1 MNSTTSSPKQIEK
14 VSSDNV
20 VVGFDLLSNLTYMLV
35 LSIGGLQRDRVL
47 ESCGELKL
55 RTAVFFEFIY
65 VLANRVGLEYSEAF
79 RLVADRAGASRV
91 KSLLLRFAA
100 ALGSGESEQEFIE
113 EETRLEGNRYR
124 DEYER
129 SVENLRKWSDAYSA
143 ILVSVSLI
151 MVVSLVSTLLGSL
164 DANFVIL
171 MAFTLFC
178 VTSIGVFLIYK
189 VAPFEDFTYDSSDG
203 RPPDRKRS
211 RYCLYIGIPLG
222 IILAVILGSQFEVI
236 TGAAVGFL
244 VFGIAIF
251 PAGYYAWKDD
261 STVANIDS
269 EIQVFIR
276 SVGGIAGATGSTL
289 TESIRRFD
297 ARSLRYLEPYI
308 NRLHTR
314 LAASLPTANCWERF
328 RAETGSE
335 LVKRSTVM
343 LVDGSE
349 RGGRADRVGEIAGD
363 YSLQISQLRAA
374 RNLAASTF
382 SYLSF
387 PMHATVVFILVF
399 VFQIVA
405 VFSNKLKDVQ
415 ADAIEGTVGN
425 AMVDVSNIQAPPGIA
440 LPSSSEGLTN
450 PLGSM
455 FGVNDLGTMSV
466 VIVFCIVVLTISN
479 SLAPKFASGGSNLK
493 IASYLSVMCIL
504 TGGLMSVIPMI
515 TQVLFTI

>member
-100 ALGSGESEQEFIE
+100 GLGSGESEQEFIE

-244 VFGIAIF
+244 IFGIAIF

-335 LVKRSTVM
+335 LVNRSTVM

>member
-65 VLANRVGLEYSEAF
+65 VLANSVGLEYSEAF

-335 LVKRSTVM
+335 LVNRSTVM

>member
-335 LVKRSTVM
+335 LVNRSTVM

>member
-335 LVKRSTVM
+335 LVNRSTVM

-440 LPSSSEGLTN
+440 LPRSSEGLTN

>member
-20 VVGFDLLSNLTYMLV
+20 VIGFDLLSNLTYMLV

-79 RLVADRAGASRV
+79 RLVAGRAGASRV

-100 ALGSGESEQEFIE
+100 ALGSGESEQEFIL
-113 EETRLEGNRYR
+113 EETRLEGDRYGN
-124 DEYER
+124 EYER

-151 MVVSLVSTLLGSL
+151 MVVSLVSSLLGSL
-164 DANFVIL
+164 DVNFVIL

-189 VAPFEDFTYDSSDG
+189 VAPFEDFTYDSLDG
-203 RPPDRKRS
+203 SPSERKRS
-211 RYCLYIGIPLG
+211 RKCLYIGIPIG
-222 IILAVILGSQFEVI
+222 IILAIILGSQFDVI
-236 TGAAVGFL
+236 TGSAVAFL

-261 STVANIDS
+261 ANVANIDS
-269 EIQVFIR
+269 EIHVFIR
-276 SVGGIAGATGSTL
+276 SVGSIAGATGSTL

-297 ARSLRYLEPYI
+297 ARSLRFLEPYI

-314 LAASLPTANCWERF
+314 LAASIPTRSCWERF

-335 LVKRSTVM
+335 LVNRSTVM
-343 LVDGSE
+343 LVDGAE

-363 YSLQISQLRAA
+363 FAGQISQLRATRA
-374 RNLAASTF
+374 LAASTF

-405 VFSNKLKDVQ
+405 VFSNKLEQVQ
-415 ADAIEGTVGN
+415 TEALDGAVGN
-425 AMVDVSNIQAPPGIA
+425 AVVKISNIDAPPGIS
-440 LPSSSEGLTN
+440 LPSGGEGLTN

-455 FGVNDLGTMSV
+455 FGANDLGTMSV
-466 VIVFCIVVLTISN
+466 VIVFCIVILTVSN

-515 TQVLFTI
+515 TKVLFTI

>member
-203 RPPDRKRS
+203 RPQDRKRS

-335 LVKRSTVM
+335 LVNRSTVM

>member
-20 VVGFDLLSNLTYMLV
+20 VIGFDLLSNLTYMLV

-113 EETRLEGNRYR
+113 EETRLEGDRYR
-124 DEYER
+124 NEYER

-189 VAPFEDFTYDSSDG
+189 VAPFEDFTYDSPDG
-203 RPPDRKRS
+203 SPPERRRS
-211 RYCLYIGIPLG
+211 RYCLYVGIPLG
-222 IILAVILGSQFEVI
+222 IILATILGSQFEVI

-261 STVANIDS
+261 AIVANIDS

-297 ARSLRYLEPYI
+297 ARSLNYLEPYI

-314 LAASLPTANCWERF
+314 LSASLPTANCWERF

-335 LVKRSTVM
+335 LVNRSTVM

-363 YSLQISQLRAA
+363 FSLQISQLRAS

-415 ADAIEGTVGN
+415 ADALNDSVGN
-425 AMVDVSNIQAPPGIA
+425 AVVNVSNIQAPPGIS

-450 PLGSM
+450 PLGEM
-455 FGVNDLGTMSV
+455 FGVNDLGTMSL
-466 VIVFCIVVLTISN
+466 VIVFCIVILTISN

-493 IASYLSVMCIL
+493 IASYMSVMCIL

-515 TQVLFTI
+515 TEVLFTI

>member
-244 VFGIAIF
+244 IFGIAIF

-335 LVKRSTVM
+335 LVNRSTVM

>member
-35 LSIGGLQRDRVL
+35 LSIGGLQRARVI

-335 LVKRSTVM
+335 LVNRSTVM

>member
-143 ILVSVSLI
+143 ILVSVTLI

-335 LVKRSTVM
+335 LVNRSTVM

>member
-113 EETRLEGNRYR
+113 EETRLEGHRYR

-335 LVKRSTVM
+335 LVNRSTVM

>member
-65 VLANRVGLEYSEAF
+65 VLANRLGLEYSEAF

-335 LVKRSTVM
+335 LVNRSTVM

>member
-244 VFGIAIF
+244 IFGIAIF

-335 LVKRSTVM
+335 LVNRATVM

>member
-1 MNSTTSSPKQIEK
+1 MNSTTSSHKQIEK

-20 VVGFDLLSNLTYMLV
+20 VVGFDLLSNLTYMSV
-35 LSIGGLQRDRVL
+35 LSIGGLPRDRLL
-47 ESCGELKL
+47 ESCGNLKL
-55 RTAVFFEFIY
+55 QTAIFFEYIH
-65 VLANRVGLEYSEAF
+65 VLAARVGLEYSEAF
-79 RLVADRAGASRV
+79 RLVADRAGASSV

-113 EETRLEGNRYR
+113 QETRLEGERYGN
-124 DEYER
+124 EYER
-129 SVENLRKWSDAYSA
+129 SVENLKKWSDAYSA

-164 DANFVIL
+164 DANFVVL

-189 VAPFEDFTYDSSDG
+189 VAPFESFTYDSIDG
-203 RPPDRKRS
+203 RPESRRRS
-211 RYCLYIGIPLG
+211 RICLYIGVPIGLV
-222 IILAVILGSQFEVI
+222 LALILGQSFEII

-244 VFGIAIF
+244 VFGLAIL
-251 PAGYYAWKDD
+251 PAGFYAWKDNE
-261 STVANIDS
+261 TVARYDS
-269 EIQVFIR
+269 EIQTFIR
-276 SVGGIAGATGSTL
+276 SVGEIAGATGSTL

-297 ARSLRYLEPYI
+297 ARSLPNLEPHI

-335 LVKRSTVM
+335 LVNRSTIM
-343 LVDGSE
+343 LVDGAE
-349 RGGRADRVGEIAGD
+349 RGGRADKVGEIAGD
-363 YSLQISQLRAA
+363 FSLKISQLRAT

-387 PMHATVVFILVF
+387 PMHATIVFILVF

-405 VFSNKLKDVQ
+405 VFSNKLKEVQ
-415 ADAIEGTVGN
+415 NQAMDGQIGS
-425 AMVDVSNIQAPPGIA
+425 AMVRTSNIEAPPGIN
-440 LPSSSEGLTN
+440 LPTGGEGLTN
-450 PLGSM
+450 PLGMM

-466 VIVFCIVVLTISN
+466 VIIFCIMILTVAN
-479 SLAPKFASGGSNLK
+479 SLAPQFASGGSNLK
-493 IASYLSVMCIL
+493 IASYLSLMCII
-504 TGGLMSVIPMI
+504 TGCLMSVIPML
-515 TQVLFTI
+515 TDSLFAI

>member
-335 LVKRSTVM
+335 LVNRSTVM

-425 AMVDVSNIQAPPGIA
+425 AMVDVSNIQAPPGIS
-440 LPSSSEGLTN
+440 LPSSSDGLTN

>member
-100 ALGSGESEQEFIE
+100 ALGSGVSEQEFIE

-129 SVENLRKWSDAYSA
+129 SVENLRKWSDAYSG

-335 LVKRSTVM
+335 LVNRSTVM

-493 IASYLSVMCIL
+493 IASYLSVMCIR
-504 TGGLMSVIPMI
+504 TGAMMSVIPMI

>member
-1 MNSTTSSPKQIEK
+1 M
-14 VSSDNV
+14 
-20 VVGFDLLSNLTYMLV
+20 
-35 LSIGGLQRDRVL
+35 
-47 ESCGELKL
+47 
-55 RTAVFFEFIY
+55 
-65 VLANRVGLEYSEAF
+65 
-79 RLVADRAGASRV
+79 
-91 KSLLLRFAA
+91 
-100 ALGSGESEQEFIE
+100 
-113 EETRLEGNRYR
+113 
-124 DEYER
+124 
-129 SVENLRKWSDAYSA
+129 
-143 ILVSVSLI
+143 
-151 MVVSLVSTLLGSL
+151 
-164 DANFVIL
+164 
-171 MAFTLFC
+171 
-178 VTSIGVFLIYK
+178 FLIYK

-203 RPPDRKRS
+203 RPQDRKRS

-244 VFGIAIF
+244 IFGIAIF

-335 LVKRSTVM
+335 LVNRSTVM

>member
-14 VSSDNV
+14 VSSDNI
-20 VVGFDLLSNLTYMLV
+20 VVGFDLLSNLTYMSV
-35 LSIGGLQRDRVL
+35 LSIGGLPRDRLL

-55 RTAVFFEFIY
+55 RTAVFFEYIH
-65 VLANRVGLEYSEAF
+65 VLAARVGLEYSEAF
-79 RLVADRAGASRV
+79 RLVADRAKASSV

-113 EETRLEGNRYR
+113 EETRLEGQRYGN
-124 DEYER
+124 EYER

-164 DANFVIL
+164 DANFVVL

-189 VAPFEDFTYDSSDG
+189 VAPYEAFTYDSIDG
-203 RPPDRKRS
+203 APEARKRS
-211 RYCLYIGIPLG
+211 RLCLLLG
-222 IILAVILGSQFEVI
+222 APVGLVFALVLGSQFEI
-236 TGAAVGFL
+236 IFGAGVGFL
-244 VFGIAIF
+244 VFGIALL
-251 PAGYYAWKDD
+251 PAGFYAWKDD
-261 STVANIDS
+261 GAVGQIDS
-269 EIQVFIR
+269 EIQTFIR
-276 SVGGIAGATGSTL
+276 SVGEIAGSTGSTL

-297 ARSLRYLEPYI
+297 ARSLPNLEPYI

-314 LAASLPTANCWERF
+314 LSASLPTANCWERF

-335 LVKRSTVM
+335 LVNRSTVM

-349 RGGRADRVGEIAGD
+349 RGGRADKVGEIAGD
-363 YSLQISQLRAA
+363 FSLKISQLRAT

-415 ADAIEGTVGN
+415 TEAIEGTIGN
-425 AMVDVSNIQAPPGIA
+425 AMVNVSNVEAPPGIT
-440 LPSSSEGLTN
+440 LPSGTDGLTN
-450 PLGSM
+450 PLGTM

-466 VIVFCIVVLTISN
+466 VIVFCIAVLTVAN

-493 IASYLSVMCIL
+493 IASYISLMCIL
-504 TGGLMSVIPMI
+504 TGGLMSVIPML
-515 TQVLFTI
+515 TDTLFSI

>member
-1 MNSTTSSPKQIEK
+1 
-14 VSSDNV
+14 
-20 VVGFDLLSNLTYMLV
+20 MLV

-203 RPPDRKRS
+203 RPQDRKRS

-222 IILAVILGSQFEVI
+222 IVLAVILGSQFEVI

-335 LVKRSTVM
+335 LVNRSTVM